1 VEQGNAKLVIPIES
15 ARSSC
20 AGAVAAFLMRRL
32 AARAGAYAPG
42 IQEHLF
48 FQVSQRP
55 LGVSLDSVE
64 GWMRSRGGTLTELG
78 YYLLARRTAA
88 PTADLADWIKEGKG
102 YRAAVLSVDGRR
114 LYNGVTKSEG
124 DAVGL
129 ALYDATSGIS
139 DEDRPLDVTDTSLV
153 MIDPFPGVP
162 RFLMPPRTLDL
173 AHGAHKYATLLLY
186 WTGYG

>member
-1 VEQGNAKLVIPIES
+1 
-15 ARSSC
+15 
-20 AGAVAAFLMRRL
+20 MRRL

-48 FQVSQRP
+48 YQVSRQP

-64 GWMRSRGGTLTELG
+64 GWMRATGGTLSQLG
-78 YYLLARRTAA
+78 YYVMARRTAA
-88 PTADLADWIKEGKG
+88 ITADLSDWIHEGKG
-102 YRAAVLSVDGRR
+102 YRAAVLGVDGRR
-114 LYNGVTKSEG
+114 LYNGGTKSEG

-129 ALYDATSGIS
+129 TLYDATSGIAAEDQPEDVS
-139 DEDRPLDVTDTSLV
+139 DAALV

-162 RFLMPPRTLDL
+162 RFLAPPRTLDL
-173 AHGAHKYATLLLY
+173 AHGSQKYATLLLY